1 MMRYHRYATHGDLCG
16 EGARLLEGAEDAV
29 TQI

>member
-1 MMRYHRYATHGDLCG
+1 MRHQHHAATEIYVKEMLS
-16 EGARLLEGAEDAV
+16 LLEGAEDAV